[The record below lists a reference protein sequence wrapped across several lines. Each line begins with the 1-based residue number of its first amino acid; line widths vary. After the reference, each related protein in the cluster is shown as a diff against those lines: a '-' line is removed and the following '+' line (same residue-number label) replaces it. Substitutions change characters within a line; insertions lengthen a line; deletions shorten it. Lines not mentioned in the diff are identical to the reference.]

1 MNHYNKSETRA
12 SECDVRRFSL
22 KTPLRTLIWFVNERF
37 SSIPADG
44 REKCAERPGTSFC
57 AILYGK
63 QCCDSR
69 ES

>member
-12 SECDVRRFSL
+12 SECDVRRFSI

-44 REKCAERPGTSFC
+44 REKCAERPGPSFC

-63 QCCDSR
+63 PCCDSR